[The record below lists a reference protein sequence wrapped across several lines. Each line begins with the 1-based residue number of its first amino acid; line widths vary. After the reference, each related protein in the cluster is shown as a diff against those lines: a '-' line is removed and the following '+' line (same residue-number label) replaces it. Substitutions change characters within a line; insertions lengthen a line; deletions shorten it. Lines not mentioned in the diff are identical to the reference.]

1 MTAEETL
8 NLVAKQWCTLEDIM
22 KLGHLG
28 RNSALKAKKK
38 IKDKLEKQGYLIPKS
53 VVPTKEVV
61 AFFDIDIPYLESRV
75 SSKKLIKN
83 MLERRYNMKQINEI
97 NKSIKKDIIVENLMI
112 SNGVYLLVSHPKV
125 GKSMF
130 AQQLAF
136 SLTTG
141 EDFLG
146 FKVNPSHVL
155 YITTEGDINQLNDRF
170 KLMNLKPNV
179 NKLHIID
186 IDDIP
191 DFYIRDIERD
201 IYELTFDKEPLFII
215 MDMFKDIKFDTSY
228 DINNYQ
234 EINDVVFR
242 KLKELCRKYNSTL
255 LVTHH
260 LNKRD
265 ETMGSVGLN
274 ADVSGIIKLKESKN
288 NYNKLTLD
296 YKGRDL
302 GRLELN
308 LKRNDNQTFS
318 VIDENTNDETDYNLL
333 LFIKYAVAK
342 KDFDYTISDILSKT
356 NILLTPTQ
364 LGGLIQ
370 RNLQLLEKEGLHITS
385 KRTAN
390 ERLWHCSY
398 EEPSENNE

>member
-1 MTAEETL
+1 
-8 NLVAKQWCTLEDIM
+8 
-22 KLGHLG
+22 
-28 RNSALKAKKK
+28 
-38 IKDKLEKQGYLIPKS
+38 
-53 VVPTKEVV
+53 
-61 AFFDIDIPYLESRV
+61 
-75 SSKKLIKN
+75 
-83 MLERRYNMKQINEI
+83 MKQINET

-130 AQQLAF
+130 VQQLAF

-170 KLMNLKPNV
+170 KLMKLKPNV

-201 IYELTFDKEPLFII
+201 IHELTFNKEPLFII

-228 DINNYQ
+228 DLNNYQ

-274 ADVSGIIKLKESKN
+274 ADVSGIMKLKESKN

-308 LKRNDNQTFS
+308 LKRNENQTFS

-333 LFIKYAVAK
+333 LFIKYAVAR

-370 RNLQLLEKEGLHITS
+370 RNLQLLEKEGLQITS

>member
-1 MTAEETL
+1 
-8 NLVAKQWCTLEDIM
+8 
-22 KLGHLG
+22 
-28 RNSALKAKKK
+28 
-38 IKDKLEKQGYLIPKS
+38 
-53 VVPTKEVV
+53 
-61 AFFDIDIPYLESRV
+61 
-75 SSKKLIKN
+75 
-83 MLERRYNMKQINEI
+83 MKQINEI

-228 DINNYQ
+228 DLNNYQ

-308 LKRNDNQTFS
+308 LKRNENQTFS
-318 VIDENTNDETDYNLL
+318 VIDENTDDETDYNLL

>member
-1 MTAEETL
+1 
-8 NLVAKQWCTLEDIM
+8 
-22 KLGHLG
+22 
-28 RNSALKAKKK
+28 
-38 IKDKLEKQGYLIPKS
+38 
-53 VVPTKEVV
+53 
-61 AFFDIDIPYLESRV
+61 
-75 SSKKLIKN
+75 
-83 MLERRYNMKQINEI
+83 MKQINEI

-141 EDFLG
+141 EDFLE
-146 FKVNPSHVL
+146 FKVKPSHVL

-215 MDMFKDIKFDTSY
+215 VDMFKDIKFDTSY
-228 DINNYQ
+228 DLNNYQ

-242 KLKELCRKYNSTL
+242 KLKELCRKYNATL

-308 LKRNDNQTFS
+308 LKRNENQTFS
-318 VIDENTNDETDYNLL
+318 IIDENTNDEIDYNLL

-364 LGGLIQ
+364 LGSLIQ

>member
-1 MTAEETL
+1 
-8 NLVAKQWCTLEDIM
+8 
-22 KLGHLG
+22 
-28 RNSALKAKKK
+28 
-38 IKDKLEKQGYLIPKS
+38 
-53 VVPTKEVV
+53 
-61 AFFDIDIPYLESRV
+61 
-75 SSKKLIKN
+75 
-83 MLERRYNMKQINEI
+83 MKQINEI

-228 DINNYQ
+228 DLNNYQ

-274 ADVSGIIKLKESKN
+274 ADVSGIIKLKECKN

-308 LKRNDNQTFS
+308 LKRNENQTFS

>member
-1 MTAEETL
+1 
-8 NLVAKQWCTLEDIM
+8 
-22 KLGHLG
+22 
-28 RNSALKAKKK
+28 
-38 IKDKLEKQGYLIPKS
+38 
-53 VVPTKEVV
+53 
-61 AFFDIDIPYLESRV
+61 
-75 SSKKLIKN
+75 
-83 MLERRYNMKQINEI
+83 MKQINEV

-201 IYELTFDKEPLFII
+201 IHELTFDKEPLFII

-228 DINNYQ
+228 DLNNYQ

-274 ADVSGIIKLKESKN
+274 ADVSGIMKLKESKN
-288 NYNKLTLD
+288 DYNKLTLD

-370 RNLQLLEKEGLHITS
+370 RNLQLHEKEGLHITS

>member
-1 MTAEETL
+1 
-8 NLVAKQWCTLEDIM
+8 
-22 KLGHLG
+22 
-28 RNSALKAKKK
+28 
-38 IKDKLEKQGYLIPKS
+38 
-53 VVPTKEVV
+53 
-61 AFFDIDIPYLESRV
+61 
-75 SSKKLIKN
+75 
-83 MLERRYNMKQINEI
+83 MKQINEL

-170 KLMNLKPNV
+170 KLMKLKPNV

-201 IYELTFDKEPLFII
+201 IHELTFNKEPLFII

-228 DINNYQ
+228 DLNNYQ

-274 ADVSGIIKLKESKN
+274 ADVSGIMKLKESKN

-308 LKRNDNQTFS
+308 LKRNENQTFS

-333 LFIKYAVAK
+333 LFIKYAVAR

-370 RNLQLLEKEGLHITS
+370 RNLQLLAKEGLHITS

>member
-1 MTAEETL
+1 
-8 NLVAKQWCTLEDIM
+8 
-22 KLGHLG
+22 
-28 RNSALKAKKK
+28 
-38 IKDKLEKQGYLIPKS
+38 
-53 VVPTKEVV
+53 
-61 AFFDIDIPYLESRV
+61 
-75 SSKKLIKN
+75 
-83 MLERRYNMKQINEI
+83 MKQINEI

-136 SLTTG
+136 SITTG

-201 IYELTFDKEPLFII
+201 IYELTFNKEPLFII

-228 DINNYQ
+228 DLNNYQ

-242 KLKELCRKYNSTL
+242 KLKDLCRKYNSTL

-302 GRLELN
+302 GRLQLN
-308 LKRNDNQTFS
+308 LKRNENQTFS

-333 LFIKYAVAK
+333 LFIKYAVAR

-364 LGGLIQ
+364 LGVLIQ

-398 EEPSENNE
+398 EEPFENNE

>member
-1 MTAEETL
+1 L
-8 NLVAKQWCTLEDIM
+8 KQL
-22 KLGHLG
+22 
-28 RNSALKAKKK
+28 
-38 IKDKLEKQGYLIPKS
+38 
-53 VVPTKEVV
+53 
-61 AFFDIDIPYLESRV
+61 
-75 SSKKLIKN
+75 
-83 MLERRYNMKQINEI
+83 NEI
-97 NKSIKKDIIVENLMI
+97 NKTIKKDIIIENLMI

-146 FKVNPSHVL
+146 FKVNSSHVL
-155 YITTEGDINQLNDRF
+155 YITTEGDINQLQDRF
-170 KLMNLKPNV
+170 KLMNLKPNID
-179 NKLHIID
+179 KLHIID
-186 IDDIP
+186 CDDIS

-201 IYELTFDKEPLFII
+201 IHELTFEGKPLFVI
-215 MDMFKDIKFDTSY
+215 MDMFKDIKFDTNY
-228 DINNYQ
+228 DLNNYQ

-242 KLKELCRKYNSTL
+242 KLKDLCRKYNVTL

-260 LNKRD
+260 LNKRN

-274 ADVSGIIKLKESKN
+274 ADVSGIIKLRESKN
-288 NYNKLTLD
+288 DYNKLTLD

-308 LKRNDNQTFS
+308 LKRNENQTFS
-318 VIDENTNDETDYNLL
+318 VIDENTNDELDYNLL

-370 RNLQLLEKEGLHITS
+370 RNLSLLENEGLHITN
-385 KRTAN
+385 KRNAN
-390 ERLWHCSY
+390 ERLWHCTY
-398 EEPSENNE
+398 EEPSKVNE

>member
-1 MTAEETL
+1 
-8 NLVAKQWCTLEDIM
+8 
-22 KLGHLG
+22 
-28 RNSALKAKKK
+28 
-38 IKDKLEKQGYLIPKS
+38 
-53 VVPTKEVV
+53 
-61 AFFDIDIPYLESRV
+61 
-75 SSKKLIKN
+75 
-83 MLERRYNMKQINEI
+83 MKQINEI

-130 AQQLAF
+130 ALQLAF

-155 YITTEGDINQLNDRF
+155 YIITEGDVNQLNDRF

-228 DINNYQ
+228 DLNNYQ

-370 RNLQLLEKEGLHITS
+370 RNLSLLEKEGLHITS

>member
-1 MTAEETL
+1 
-8 NLVAKQWCTLEDIM
+8 
-22 KLGHLG
+22 
-28 RNSALKAKKK
+28 
-38 IKDKLEKQGYLIPKS
+38 
-53 VVPTKEVV
+53 
-61 AFFDIDIPYLESRV
+61 
-75 SSKKLIKN
+75 
-83 MLERRYNMKQINEI
+83 MKQITEL

-146 FKVNPSHVL
+146 FKVNPTHVL
-155 YITTEGDINQLNDRF
+155 YIITEGDINQLNDRF

-242 KLKELCRKYNSTL
+242 KLKELCRKYNATL

>member
-1 MTAEETL
+1 
-8 NLVAKQWCTLEDIM
+8 
-22 KLGHLG
+22 
-28 RNSALKAKKK
+28 
-38 IKDKLEKQGYLIPKS
+38 
-53 VVPTKEVV
+53 
-61 AFFDIDIPYLESRV
+61 
-75 SSKKLIKN
+75 
-83 MLERRYNMKQINEI
+83 MKQINEI

-146 FKVNPSHVL
+146 FKVKPSHVL
-155 YITTEGDINQLNDRF
+155 YITTEGDINQLQDRF
-170 KLMNLKPNV
+170 KLMNLKPNID
-179 NKLHIID
+179 KLHIID

-228 DINNYQ
+228 DLNNYQ

-274 ADVSGIIKLKESKN
+274 ADVSGIMKLKESKN

-308 LKRNDNQTFS
+308 LKRNENQTFS

-333 LFIKYAVAK
+333 LFIKYAVAR

-370 RNLQLLEKEGLHITS
+370 RNLQLLEKEGLHITN

-398 EEPSENNE
+398 EEASENNE

>member
-1 MTAEETL
+1 
-8 NLVAKQWCTLEDIM
+8 
-22 KLGHLG
+22 
-28 RNSALKAKKK
+28 
-38 IKDKLEKQGYLIPKS
+38 
-53 VVPTKEVV
+53 
-61 AFFDIDIPYLESRV
+61 
-75 SSKKLIKN
+75 
-83 MLERRYNMKQINEI
+83 MKQINEI

-201 IYELTFDKEPLFII
+201 IYELSFDKEPLFII

-260 LNKRD
+260 LNKRN

-274 ADVSGIIKLKESKN
+274 ADVSGIMKLKESKN

-318 VIDENTNDETDYNLL
+318 IIDENTDDETDYNLL

-398 EEPSENNE
+398 EEPYENNE

>member
-1 MTAEETL
+1 
-8 NLVAKQWCTLEDIM
+8 
-22 KLGHLG
+22 
-28 RNSALKAKKK
+28 
-38 IKDKLEKQGYLIPKS
+38 
-53 VVPTKEVV
+53 
-61 AFFDIDIPYLESRV
+61 
-75 SSKKLIKN
+75 
-83 MLERRYNMKQINEI
+83 MKQINEV

-155 YITTEGDINQLNDRF
+155 YITTEGDINQLQDRF

-179 NKLHIID
+179 DKLHIID

-201 IYELTFDKEPLFII
+201 IHELTFNKEPLFII

-228 DINNYQ
+228 DLNNYQ

-274 ADVSGIIKLKESKN
+274 ADVSGIMKLKESKN

-308 LKRNDNQTFS
+308 LKRNENQTFS

-333 LFIKYAVAK
+333 LFIKYAVAR

>member
-1 MTAEETL
+1 
-8 NLVAKQWCTLEDIM
+8 
-22 KLGHLG
+22 
-28 RNSALKAKKK
+28 
-38 IKDKLEKQGYLIPKS
+38 
-53 VVPTKEVV
+53 
-61 AFFDIDIPYLESRV
+61 
-75 SSKKLIKN
+75 
-83 MLERRYNMKQINEI
+83 MKQINEI
-97 NKSIKKDIIVENLMI
+97 NKSTKKDIIVENLMI

-155 YITTEGDINQLNDRF
+155 YITTECDINQLNDRF

-228 DINNYQ
+228 DLNNYQ

-242 KLKELCRKYNSTL
+242 KLKELCRKYNATL

-333 LFIKYAVAK
+333 LFIKYAVAR

>member
-1 MTAEETL
+1 
-8 NLVAKQWCTLEDIM
+8 
-22 KLGHLG
+22 
-28 RNSALKAKKK
+28 
-38 IKDKLEKQGYLIPKS
+38 
-53 VVPTKEVV
+53 
-61 AFFDIDIPYLESRV
+61 
-75 SSKKLIKN
+75 
-83 MLERRYNMKQINEI
+83 MKQINEL
-97 NKSIKKDIIVENLMI
+97 NKNIKKDIIVENLMI

-228 DINNYQ
+228 DLNNYQ

-308 LKRNDNQTFS
+308 LKRNENQTFS
-318 VIDENTNDETDYNLL
+318 VIDENTDDETDYNLL

>member
-1 MTAEETL
+1 
-8 NLVAKQWCTLEDIM
+8 
-22 KLGHLG
+22 
-28 RNSALKAKKK
+28 
-38 IKDKLEKQGYLIPKS
+38 
-53 VVPTKEVV
+53 
-61 AFFDIDIPYLESRV
+61 
-75 SSKKLIKN
+75 
-83 MLERRYNMKQINEI
+83 MKQINEI

-146 FKVNPSHVL
+146 FKVKPSHVL

-228 DINNYQ
+228 DLNNYQ

-242 KLKELCRKYNSTL
+242 KLKELCRKYNATL

-308 LKRNDNQTFS
+308 LKRNENQTFS
-318 VIDENTNDETDYNLL
+318 IIDENTNDETDYNLL

>member
-1 MTAEETL
+1 
-8 NLVAKQWCTLEDIM
+8 
-22 KLGHLG
+22 
-28 RNSALKAKKK
+28 
-38 IKDKLEKQGYLIPKS
+38 
-53 VVPTKEVV
+53 
-61 AFFDIDIPYLESRV
+61 
-75 SSKKLIKN
+75 
-83 MLERRYNMKQINEI
+83 MKQINEI

-228 DINNYQ
+228 DLNNYQ

-242 KLKELCRKYNSTL
+242 KLKELCRKYNVTL

-274 ADVSGIIKLKESKN
+274 ADVSGIMKLKESKN

-308 LKRNDNQTFS
+308 LKRNENQTFS
-318 VIDENTNDETDYNLL
+318 VIGENTNDETDYNLL
-333 LFIKYAVAK
+333 LFIKYAVAR

>member
-1 MTAEETL
+1 
-8 NLVAKQWCTLEDIM
+8 
-22 KLGHLG
+22 
-28 RNSALKAKKK
+28 
-38 IKDKLEKQGYLIPKS
+38 
-53 VVPTKEVV
+53 
-61 AFFDIDIPYLESRV
+61 
-75 SSKKLIKN
+75 
-83 MLERRYNMKQINEI
+83 MKQINET

-130 AQQLAF
+130 VQQLAF

-170 KLMNLKPNV
+170 KLMKLKPNV
-179 NKLHIID
+179 NQLHIID

-201 IYELTFDKEPLFII
+201 IHELTFNKEPLFII

-228 DINNYQ
+228 DLNNYQ

-274 ADVSGIIKLKESKN
+274 ADVSGIMKLKESKN

-308 LKRNDNQTFS
+308 LKRNENQTFS

-333 LFIKYAVAK
+333 LFIKYAVAR

-390 ERLWHCSY
+390 ERLWHCSC

>member
-1 MTAEETL
+1 
-8 NLVAKQWCTLEDIM
+8 
-22 KLGHLG
+22 
-28 RNSALKAKKK
+28 
-38 IKDKLEKQGYLIPKS
+38 
-53 VVPTKEVV
+53 
-61 AFFDIDIPYLESRV
+61 
-75 SSKKLIKN
+75 
-83 MLERRYNMKQINEI
+83 MKQINET

-130 AQQLAF
+130 VQQLAF

-155 YITTEGDINQLNDRF
+155 YITTEGDINLLNDRF
-170 KLMNLKPNV
+170 KLMKLKPNV

-201 IYELTFDKEPLFII
+201 IHELTFNKEPLFII

-228 DINNYQ
+228 DLNNYQ

-274 ADVSGIIKLKESKN
+274 ADVSGIMKLKESKN

-308 LKRNDNQTFS
+308 LKRNENQTFS

-333 LFIKYAVAK
+333 LFIKYAVAR

>member
-1 MTAEETL
+1 
-8 NLVAKQWCTLEDIM
+8 
-22 KLGHLG
+22 
-28 RNSALKAKKK
+28 
-38 IKDKLEKQGYLIPKS
+38 
-53 VVPTKEVV
+53 
-61 AFFDIDIPYLESRV
+61 
-75 SSKKLIKN
+75 
-83 MLERRYNMKQINEI
+83 MKQINET

-130 AQQLAF
+130 VQQLAF

-155 YITTEGDINQLNDRF
+155 YIQLNDRF
-170 KLMNLKPNV
+170 KLMKLKPNV

-201 IYELTFDKEPLFII
+201 IHELTFNKEPLFII

-228 DINNYQ
+228 DLNNYQ

-274 ADVSGIIKLKESKN
+274 ADVSGIMKLKESKN

-308 LKRNDNQTFS
+308 LKRNENQTFS

-333 LFIKYAVAK
+333 LFIKYAVAR

>member
-1 MTAEETL
+1 
-8 NLVAKQWCTLEDIM
+8 
-22 KLGHLG
+22 
-28 RNSALKAKKK
+28 
-38 IKDKLEKQGYLIPKS
+38 
-53 VVPTKEVV
+53 
-61 AFFDIDIPYLESRV
+61 
-75 SSKKLIKN
+75 
-83 MLERRYNMKQINEI
+83 MKQINET

-170 KLMNLKPNV
+170 KLMKLKPNV

-201 IYELTFDKEPLFII
+201 IHELTFNKEPLFII

-228 DINNYQ
+228 DLNNYQ

-308 LKRNDNQTFS
+308 LKRNENQTFN

-333 LFIKYAVAK
+333 LFIKYAVVR

>member
-1 MTAEETL
+1 
-8 NLVAKQWCTLEDIM
+8 
-22 KLGHLG
+22 
-28 RNSALKAKKK
+28 
-38 IKDKLEKQGYLIPKS
+38 
-53 VVPTKEVV
+53 
-61 AFFDIDIPYLESRV
+61 
-75 SSKKLIKN
+75 
-83 MLERRYNMKQINEI
+83 MKQLNEI
-97 NKSIKKDIIVENLMI
+97 NKTIKKDIIVENLMI

-155 YITTEGDINQLNDRF
+155 YITTEGYINQLNDRF

-228 DINNYQ
+228 DLNNYQ

-302 GRLELN
+302 GRLQLN

-370 RNLQLLEKEGLHITS
+370 RNLSLLEKEGLHITS

>member
-1 MTAEETL
+1 M
-8 NLVAKQWCTLEDIM
+8 
-22 KLGHLG
+22 
-28 RNSALKAKKK
+28 
-38 IKDKLEKQGYLIPKS
+38 
-53 VVPTKEVV
+53 
-61 AFFDIDIPYLESRV
+61 
-75 SSKKLIKN
+75 KKL
-83 MLERRYNMKQINEI
+83 NEI
-97 NKSIKKDIIVENLMI
+97 DETIKKDIIVENLMI

-130 AQQLAF
+130 ALQLAF

-155 YITTEGDINQLNDRF
+155 YITTESDINQIDERY
-170 KLMNLKPNV
+170 KLMNLKPDIS
-179 NKLHIID
+179 KLDIID
-186 IDDIP
+186 WNDIP

-201 IYELTFDKEPLFII
+201 IHKLTFNGDPLFII
-215 MDMFKDIKFDTSY
+215 IDMFKDIKFDSDF

-234 EINDVVFR
+234 EINNVVFR
-242 KLKELCRKYNSTL
+242 KFREICNKYNATL

-288 NYNKLTLD
+288 DFNRLTLD

-302 GRLELN
+302 SRLELN

-318 VIDENTNDETDYNLL
+318 IVDENNNDEVDYNLL
-333 LFIKYAVAK
+333 LFIKYAVSK
-342 KDFDYTISDILSKT
+342 KDFDYTISEVLSKT

-370 RNLQLLEKEGLHITS
+370 RNLKLLEREGLHITN
-385 KRTAN
+385 KRN
-390 ERLWHCSY
+390 GNNRLWHCTY
-398 EEPSENNE
+398 EEPSGNE

>member
-1 MTAEETL
+1 
-8 NLVAKQWCTLEDIM
+8 
-22 KLGHLG
+22 
-28 RNSALKAKKK
+28 
-38 IKDKLEKQGYLIPKS
+38 
-53 VVPTKEVV
+53 
-61 AFFDIDIPYLESRV
+61 
-75 SSKKLIKN
+75 
-83 MLERRYNMKQINEI
+83 MKQLNEI
-97 NKSIKKDIIVENLMI
+97 NKTIKKDIIVENLMI

-155 YITTEGDINQLNDRF
+155 YITTEGDINQLQDRF

-201 IYELTFDKEPLFII
+201 IHELTFNKEPLFII

-228 DINNYQ
+228 DLNNYQ

-274 ADVSGIIKLKESKN
+274 ADVSGIMKLKESKN

-308 LKRNDNQTFS
+308 LKRNENQTFS

-333 LFIKYAVAK
+333 LFIKYAVAR

>member
-1 MTAEETL
+1 
-8 NLVAKQWCTLEDIM
+8 M
-22 KLGHLG
+22 K
-28 RNSALKAKKK
+28 K
-38 IKDKLEKQGYLIPKS
+38 
-53 VVPTKEVV
+53 
-61 AFFDIDIPYLESRV
+61 
-75 SSKKLIKN
+75 
-83 MLERRYNMKQINEI
+83 INEI
-97 NKSIKKDIIVENLMI
+97 NKTIKKDIIVENLMI

-141 EDFLG
+141 KDFLG
-146 FKVNPSHVL
+146 FKVKSSHVL
-155 YITTEGDINQLNDRF
+155 YITTESEINQLQERF
-170 KLMNLKPNV
+170 KLMNLEPN
-179 NKLHIID
+179 ID
-186 IDDIP
+186 KFHVIDSDDIS

-201 IYELTFDKEPLFII
+201 IHELTFDGEPLFVI

-228 DINNYQ
+228 DLNNYQ
-234 EINDVVFR
+234 EVNDVVFR
-242 KLKELCRKYNSTL
+242 KLKDLCKKYNITL

-288 NYNKLTLD
+288 NFNKLTLF
-296 YKGRDL
+296 YKGRDFS
-302 GRLELN
+302 RLELN

-318 VIDENTNDETDYNLL
+318 VINENTDDEIDYNLL

-370 RNLQLLEKEGLHITS
+370 RNLSVLEREGLHIVN
-385 KRTAN
+385 KRN
-390 ERLWHCSY
+390 GNQRLWHCSY
-398 EEPSENNE
+398 EEPSEDNE

>member
-1 MTAEETL
+1 
-8 NLVAKQWCTLEDIM
+8 
-22 KLGHLG
+22 
-28 RNSALKAKKK
+28 
-38 IKDKLEKQGYLIPKS
+38 
-53 VVPTKEVV
+53 
-61 AFFDIDIPYLESRV
+61 
-75 SSKKLIKN
+75 
-83 MLERRYNMKQINEI
+83 MKQINEI

-201 IYELTFDKEPLFII
+201 VYELTFDKEPLFII

-228 DINNYQ
+228 DLNNYQ

-274 ADVSGIIKLKESKN
+274 ADVSGIIKLKECKN

-308 LKRNDNQTFS
+308 LKRNENQTFS

-333 LFIKYAVAK
+333 LFIKYAVAR